1 MYLLLTL
8 SFGFGFAAFFFD
20 AFVFFVVFNA
30 VFFFDG
36 AGAGGATAATAGCM
50 SGDVL
55 EAALSM
61 SSFMM
66 IAPIRTALEGISF
79 FFFPLLGREVFF
91 L

>member
-36 AGAGGATAATAGCM
+36 AGAGGATAATAACM

-55 EAALSM
+55 EAA
-61 SSFMM
+61 
-66 IAPIRTALEGISF
+66 RD
-79 FFFPLLGREVFF
+79 
-91 L
+91 